1 MLNVR
6 KRIYGITVAA
16 LLCAIGILIPLV
28 SPIKVVLEPASF
40 TLASH
45 VAIFIAMFISPLTA
59 VFVTIGTTLGFFLAG
74 FPPVVV
80 ARAASH
86 IVFATV
92 GSLMLARKPAIID
105 SFKKATAF
113 SFIVS
118 LIHGV
123 CEVIVVLPFYFL
135 NLMTSAYYD
144 KGLFVSVI
152 LLVGVG
158 TVVHSMVDFY
168 IAYAVWRPIR
178 KITGAGKAVVE

>member
-1 MLNVR
+1 MY
-6 KRIYGITVAA
+6 KRQ
-16 LLCAIGILIPLV
+16 
-28 SPIKVVLEPASF
+28 
-40 TLASH
+40 
-45 VAIFIAMFISPLTA
+45 
-59 VFVTIGTTLGFFLAG
+59 
-74 FPPVVV
+74 
-80 ARAASH
+80 
-86 IVFATV
+86 
-92 GSLMLARKPAIID
+92 
-105 SFKKATAF
+105 AF